1 MTETKPPN
9 QFFDLIKK
17 LNIYDEDESLS
28 LLDQSLSTRIL
39 ISLMITSFTII
50 IIFTGINLQTNT
62 VTILYPS
69 EKIFKN
75 LSDCY
80 SNTLSCV
87 CKQSS
92 IRQDKII
99 SFNLQFHPICTSQF
113 INRTFILSLFDMNVS
128 DYWPLDY
135 RGMVAFHFQLIALFC
150 QHMKQNVFVVIEEF
164 DSKYLITTQTF
175 MSGLIRDSNINAH
188 SAI

>member
-69 EKIFKN
+69 EKIFKD

-80 SNTLSCV
+80 
-87 CKQSS
+87 
-92 IRQDKII
+92 
-99 SFNLQFHPICTSQF
+99 
-113 INRTFILSLFDMNVS
+113 
-128 DYWPLDY
+128 
-135 RGMVAFHFQLIALFC
+135 
-150 QHMKQNVFVVIEEF
+150 
-164 DSKYLITTQTF
+164 
-175 MSGLIRDSNINAH
+175 
-188 SAI
+188 